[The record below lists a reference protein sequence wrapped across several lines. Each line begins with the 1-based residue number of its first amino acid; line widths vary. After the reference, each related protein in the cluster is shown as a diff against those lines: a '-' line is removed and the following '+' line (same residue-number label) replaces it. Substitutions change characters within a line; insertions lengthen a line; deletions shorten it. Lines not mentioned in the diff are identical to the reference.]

1 MSANGGAA
9 GEPRLIT
16 LLTDFGGRDGYVAA
30 MKGVIETVAPG
41 TRIRDAA
48 HELPAQDVRSAGWV
62 LHQYWK
68 TFPAGT
74 IHVAVV
80 DPGVGTERQAL
91 ILCADG
97 RWLVGPDNGL
107 FSWVAEWAS
116 EVEAWTILPEIH
128 VPAGLSETFHGRD
141 VFAYA
146 AGLLAAGVP
155 LDQFAVPAAGF
166 ERRREWTHAREVSPH
181 RIEGE
186 IVHTDHFGNCVTN
199 IAADDWDRI
208 PGPTRMLEV
217 RSHFFSRLCRT
228 YADVE
233 PGRKLILVGSSGYI
247 EIAIR
252 EGNAAQRMLLNNGDA
267 VSLSGSGP
275 NG

>member
-1 MSANGGAA
+1 MTAPA
-9 GEPRLIT
+9 GPGLIT
-16 LLTDFGGRDGYVAA
+16 LLTDFGWRDGYVAA

-41 TRIRDAA
+41 TRVVDAA
-48 HELPAQDVRSAGWV
+48 HDVAPQDVRSAGWV
-62 LHQYWK
+62 MHQYWK

-80 DPGVGTERQAL
+80 DPGVGTERQGL
-91 ILCADG
+91 VLRADG
-97 RWLVGPDNGL
+97 HWLIGPDNGI

-116 EVEAWTILPEIH
+116 GVDAWMLKPDVH

-155 LDQFAVPAAGF
+155 VGHIADPASAF
-166 ERRREWTHAREVSPH
+166 LRKRDWMHARQVSPA

-186 IVHTDHFGNCVTN
+186 IVHTDRFGNCVTN
-199 IAADDWDRI
+199 IAADDWNRV

-217 RSHFFSRLCRT
+217 RSYFFSRLQRT
-228 YADVE
+228 YADVD

-247 EIAIR
+247 EIAVR
-252 EGNAAQRMLLNNGDA
+252 EGHAAQRMLLRNGA
-267 VSLSGSGP
+267 PVSLTGQA
-275 NG
+275 